1 MPEPSPYVA
10 RMRRLVGHDL
20 LLLPAVSV
28 LIRDDGG
35 RLLVV
40 KQADRQQW
48 GTVGGAVE
56 PGESPR
62 QAAQREVAEETGLT
76 VELGRLVDVY
86 GGPTF
91 ETVYPNGD
99 HCAYV
104 LIVFEAKVTGGT
116 ARADGDEV
124 VDLRWVQSGD
134 LAALD
139 LTRMSRELLTRL
151 DLL

>member
-28 LIRDDGG
+28 LIRDHRGQ
-35 RLLVV
+35 LLMV
-40 KQADRQQW
+40 KQTDRQQW

-62 QAAQREVAEETGLT
+62 QAARREVAEETGLT

-86 GGPTF
+86 GGPAF